1 MKEPVFLITHM
12 QQMMSIYLQALKSI
26 KIVARF
32 SAGLKQR
39 VSVDVVFGPEMFWN
53 VFANNYSVLKLTD
66 VYVID

>member
-1 MKEPVFLITHM
+1 MFLITHM

-39 VSVDVVFGPEMFWN
+39 VSVDVVFGPEMF
-53 VFANNYSVLKLTD
+53 
-66 VYVID
+66 